1 MSYCFKT
8 DIGKM
13 RDKNE
18 DSGDI
23 FVNKDGDVFLAVLDG
38 MGGHASGKTASH
50 LALKELKERI
60 LKKDKFRTNIGMKM
74 HIMRA
79 IRAAN
84 NLVNEMGNASIEY
97 RDMGTTLI
105 FAALHKGKLSVFNI
119 GDSRCYSI
127 ENDVLEQLSEDQT
140 YVQFLYKTGK
150 ISKDQMAT
158 HPKRHVLMN
167 ALGTYP
173 SVTVVEKTYKRHF
186 TQILLCSDGLYNMVE
201 DNDIENVLKSTSKST
216 DEKVDTL
223 ISLANENGGKDNIA
237 IALWEDK

>member
-1 MSYCFKT
+1 
-8 DIGKM
+8 
-13 RDKNE
+13 
-18 DSGDI
+18 
-23 FVNKDGDVFLAVLDG
+23 
-38 MGGHASGKTASH
+38 
-50 LALKELKERI
+50 
-60 LKKDKFRTNIGMKM
+60 
-74 HIMRA
+74 
-79 IRAAN
+79 
-84 NLVNEMGNASIEY
+84 
-97 RDMGTTLI
+97 
-105 FAALHKGKLSVFNI
+105 
-119 GDSRCYSI
+119 
-127 ENDVLEQLSEDQT
+127 
-140 YVQFLYKTGK
+140 
-150 ISKDQMAT
+150 MAT

>member
-1 MSYCFKT
+1 
-8 DIGKM
+8 
-13 RDKNE
+13 
-18 DSGDI
+18 
-23 FVNKDGDVFLAVLDG
+23 
-38 MGGHASGKTASH
+38 
-50 LALKELKERI
+50 
-60 LKKDKFRTNIGMKM
+60 
-74 HIMRA
+74 MRA